1 MNDIYTSIDCDSLI
15 FDIDFH
21 PKVDI
26 VCAGVFDGNIILY
39 KRKEDKKE
47 FKKKHIVH
55 NHEKAVKYVCFSK
68 KGKQILAAS
77 SDNSCSITDITGVC
91 IWKNLC
97 HKNSISSILYSS
109 YHTFLTADEIG
120 YIKHWDIRDN
130 TKKPIHKIKHFNDNI
145 SSMLMDQDEKSMI
158 VTCGGQ
164 LGLFDILYK
173 KKITSHTI
181 SNEYSDEFLCSN
193 LMAHNSKIVT
203 TTLNGN
209 ISIFSKNP
217 WGNMEAKI
225 KASKDAISTFVK
237 YNDYHIFFGTSD
249 GFIKTAQIQP
259 NKIGETFSK
268 HKNKESIEKMS
279 INKNKNLL
287 ATISNDYSIN
297 FYQIQIN
304 NSIIYNGIKK
314 KKKKSFFHDL

>member
-1 MNDIYTSIDCDSLI
+1 MKDTYTSIDCDSLI
-15 FDIDFH
+15 FDIEFH
-21 PKVDI
+21 PKVDMI
-26 VCAGVFDGNIILY
+26 CAGTFNGNLILY
-39 KRKEDKKE
+39 KRREYKKE
-47 FKKKHIVH
+47 FKKKHIIH
-55 NHEKAVKYVCFSK
+55 NHDKAVKYVCFSK
-68 KGKQILAAS
+68 KGKEILAAS
-77 SDNSCSITDITGVC
+77 SDNSCSITDMSGVC
-91 IWKNLC
+91 IWKNIC

-109 YHTFLTADEIG
+109 NHTFLTADEIG
-120 YIKHWDIRDN
+120 LIKHWDIREN

-145 SSMLMDQDEKSMI
+145 SSMLMDKDEKSI
-158 VTCGGQ
+158 IITSGGQ

-173 KKITSHTI
+173 KNIISHSI

-217 WGNMEAKI
+217 WGYMEGKI

-237 YNDYHIFFGTSD
+237 FDDYHIFFGTSD
-249 GFIKTAQIQP
+249 GYIKTAQIQP
-259 NKIGETFSK
+259 KKIGETFSK
-268 HKNKESIEKMS
+268 HNNNESIEKLS

-287 ATISNDYSIN
+287 ATISNDNSIN
-297 FYQIQIN
+297 VYQIEIN
-304 NSIIYNGIKK
+304 NSLISNAIKK